1 MRLTYRT
8 MLSLRQIVMI
18 SLASFSVSAMG
29 QDLGALLSTEPSEL
43 TEAQIETLSE
53 FTVEIDTVAEDVG
66 ILSDAD
72 LTGYTTYRLYITTNS
87 ELDKISSVYGD
98 IENPLSIET
107 TGNFFQSYPVGSE
120 TAAGI
125 NPIVWDNYPSNE
137 FDSFVTIGIDEAPL
151 SSAGESAITILES
164 GTSPWA
170 SVFEPAGD
178 EPGSSFM
185 IADLTGGGWFV
196 LPSATNGIA
205 GVEKRVLIAQLTTNG
220 HLSGYINA
228 QIFLDGDNI
237 NGTVYLPLSLPVP
250 GCTDSLACN
259 FIDGADLDDGSCL
272 FADGPCQSCLDGE
285 VLTEDADSDGICD
298 DVDDCDGTIDICGV
312 CAGPGDIYGMWVRR
326 HPRWGLRLHWKPER
340 RARRLWWRLCRRC
353 GQRWHLRRRGR
364 LCRRP

>member
-1 MRLTYRT
+1 
-8 MLSLRQIVMI
+8 MI

-178 EPGSSFM
+178 
-185 IADLTGGGWFV
+185 
-196 LPSATNGIA
+196 
-205 GVEKRVLIAQLTTNG
+205 
-220 HLSGYINA
+220 
-228 QIFLDGDNI
+228 
-237 NGTVYLPLSLPVP
+237 VP
-250 GCTDSLACN
+250 EAAS
-259 FIDGADLDDGSCL
+259 
-272 FADGPCQSCLDGE
+272 
-285 VLTEDADSDGICD
+285 
-298 DVDDCDGTIDICGV
+298 
-312 CAGPGDIYGMWVRR
+312 
-326 HPRWGLRLHWKPER
+326 
-340 RARRLWWRLCRRC
+340 
-353 GQRWHLRRRGR
+353 
-364 LCRRP
+364 